1 MESIQSKFFKL
12 LLLIVGRKRFWY
24 KTGDEL
30 KKGIVERRK
39 LPTEPPEKLYEKFHV
54 EQKEIEGHRY
64 YEISQKNGRDQYHIF
79 YLHGGAYVHRITK
92 YHWDFLYRLAETL
105 SCSLTV
111 PLYPLAPEH
120 TYKETIGMVTQ
131 LYREQ
136 LGKKDSIILMG
147 DSAGGGLALALA
159 QLLKIDG
166 EALPSQLFLIAPW
179 LDMTLTN
186 PEIDIL
192 QKDDYF
198 VAKPGL
204 VDVAKWY
211 SGGEDLRHYLLS
223 PMYGDLEGLP
233 QITLFVG
240 TKDSLVADSRKF
252 VAMAAEQGIGID
264 YIEQPHMVHVY
275 PIFTFPEAQVAF
287 QQIIERIQR

>member
-1 MESIQSKFFKL
+1 M
-12 LLLIVGRKRFWY
+12 LLIVGRKRFWY

-30 KKGIVERRK
+30 KKGIAERRI
-39 LPTEPPEKLYEKFHV
+39 LSTEPPKKMYDKFHV
-54 EQKEIEGHRY
+54 EQKEIQGHHY
-64 YEISQKNGRDQYHIF
+64 YEISQKNGRNQPHIL

-92 YHWDFLYRLAETL
+92 YHWDFLYRLAQTL

-120 TYKETIGMVTQ
+120 TYKETVDMVTQ

-136 LGKKDSIILMG
+136 LGQKDSIIFMG

-159 QLLKIDG
+159 QRLKING
-166 EALPSQLFLIAPW
+166 EALPSQLILIAPW
-179 LDMTLTN
+179 LDMTLSN

-192 QKDDYF
+192 QKGDYF

-204 VDVAKWY
+204 MEVAKWY
-211 SGGEDLRHYLLS
+211 SGGEDLRCYLLS
-223 PMYGDLEGLP
+223 PMYGELKGLP

-252 VAMAAEQGIGID
+252 VAMAAEQGIEID
-264 YIEQPHMVHVY
+264 YIEQQNMVHVY

-287 QQIIERIQR
+287 HQIIERIQR

>member
-24 KTGDEL
+24 QTGDKL
-30 KKGIVERRK
+30 KKGIAARRK
-39 LPTEPPEKLYEKFHV
+39 FPTEPPEKIVKDFQVEK
-54 EQKEIEGHRY
+54 KEMKGHSY
-64 YEISQKNGRDQYHIF
+64 YEISQKNGRNQQHIF
-79 YLHGGAYVHRITK
+79 YLHGGAYVHQITK
-92 YHWDFLYRLAETL
+92 YHWDFLYRLAKTL

-120 TYKETIGMVTQ
+120 TYKETVDMVTA
-131 LYREQ
+131 LYRER
-136 LGKKDSIILMG
+136 LGQEDNVILMG

-159 QLLKIDG
+159 QLLKSN
-166 EALPSQLFLIAPW
+166 EEKLPRRMILIAPW
-179 LDMTLTN
+179 LDMTLSN
-186 PEIDIL
+186 PEIEIL

-204 VDVAKWY
+204 MDVAKWY

-223 PMYGDLEGLP
+223 PIYGELKGLP

-240 TKDSLVADSRKF
+240 TKDSLVADARKF
-252 VAMAAEQGIGID
+252 VRIAASQDIKID
-264 YIEQPHMVHVY
+264 YIEGRDMVHVY

-287 QQIIERIQR
+287 RQIIERIQ